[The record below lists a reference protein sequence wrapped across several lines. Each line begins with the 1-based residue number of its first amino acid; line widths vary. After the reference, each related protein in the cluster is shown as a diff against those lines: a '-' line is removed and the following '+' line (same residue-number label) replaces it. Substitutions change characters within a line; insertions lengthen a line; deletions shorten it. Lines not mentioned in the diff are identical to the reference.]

1 MIETARAE
9 VWSFFKKEIA
19 PLIREGKDIEAKTK
33 NAFSP
38 KYVCTVRK
46 YGDTTRVSMNLK
58 GNGIIYFMA
67 ETLNGK
73 ADYSFKEPSYLWRES
88 SITP

>member
-1 MIETARAE
+1 MINAARAE
-9 VWSFFKKEIA
+9 VWSFFKNELA
-19 PLIREGKDIEAKTK
+19 PLIREGKDIENKAK
-33 NAFSP
+33 NALSP

-67 ETLNGK
+67 ETIKGK
-73 ADYSFKEPSYLWRES
+73 DDFIFREPSYQWRNDS
-88 SITP
+88 VKI